1 MKEERKWNELHRK
14 QKEEGE
20 KRIQK
25 LQLVDAER
33 IHYMK
38 EKDKMERLQREQVV
52 ANKMNSERQ
61 HEDQMQN
68 MIARINAK

>member
-33 IHYMK
+33 INYMK